1 MSADITA
8 ACTPPT
14 VPADNQWRHSS
25 TRLYLLSTPAMIK
38 GQCACSAFSLD
49 CVPLAAGWSSNSVQT
64 TNINKVSIL
73 ISISQQ
79 CLSYWLISRTWNSRL
94 WRYSNV
100 HSCCRLPEC
109 VFKRPTIGKKYQ
121 FLTPEW
127 MKQLTTGVI
136 GMTVMYYIQ
145 SWKLWYIARHHLL
158 LQSIAS
164 ILRKQFISGRIE
176 HTDITQLGCLLDR
189 YNSTGTQLHVCMSKV

>member
-1 MSADITA
+1 
-8 ACTPPT
+8 
-14 VPADNQWRHSS
+14 
-25 TRLYLLSTPAMIK
+25 
-38 GQCACSAFSLD
+38 
-49 CVPLAAGWSSNSVQT
+49 
-64 TNINKVSIL
+64 
-73 ISISQQ
+73 
-79 CLSYWLISRTWNSRL
+79 
-94 WRYSNV
+94 
-100 HSCCRLPEC
+100 
-109 VFKRPTIGKKYQ
+109 
-121 FLTPEW
+121 